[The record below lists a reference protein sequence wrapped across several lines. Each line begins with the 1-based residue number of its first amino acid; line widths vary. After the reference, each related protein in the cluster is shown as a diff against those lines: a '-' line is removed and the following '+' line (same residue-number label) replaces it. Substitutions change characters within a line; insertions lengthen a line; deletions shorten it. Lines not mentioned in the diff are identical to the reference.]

1 MASSSSSLNW
11 LYDVFISFRGEDV
24 RVNFLSHFFKEL
36 DRKLITSFKD
46 YEIKKSHSLWPEL
59 LQAIWSSRI
68 AVVVFSKNYA
78 SSSWCLNELLEIVNC
93 KDKIV
98 IPVFYGVVPSN
109 VRKQTGDFGR
119 IFEET
124 CKKNNTE
131 QVKDLWTT
139 ALTDV
144 ANMAGYDSVK

>member
-11 LYDVFISFRGEDV
+11 LYDVFVSFRGEDI

-36 DRKLITSFKD
+36 DRKLITAFKD
-46 YEIKKSHSLWPEL
+46 NEIKKSRSLWPEL
-59 LQAIWSSRI
+59 VQAIWSSRI

-98 IPVFYGVVPSN
+98 IPIFFGVDPSH
-109 VRKQTGDFGR
+109 VRKQAEDFGK
-119 IFEET
+119 IFKET
-124 CKKNNTE
+124 CKNNTKE
-131 QVKDLWTT
+131 VKDR
-139 ALTDV
+139 
-144 ANMAGYDSVK
+144 